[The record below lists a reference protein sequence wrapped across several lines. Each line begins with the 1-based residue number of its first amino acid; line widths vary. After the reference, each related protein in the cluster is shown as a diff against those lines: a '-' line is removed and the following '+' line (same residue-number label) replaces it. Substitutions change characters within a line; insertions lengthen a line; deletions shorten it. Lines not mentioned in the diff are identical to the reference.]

1 MFKRLK
7 QLEETNDKILGL
19 ISDLAVKVNALTP
32 AIEETPKESK
42 EDKQERERKEE
53 VDKSWQELFN
63 YTEQIAIK
71 GVK

>member
-32 AIEETPKESK
+32 TIETPKETKAEK
-42 EDKQERERKEE
+42 EERERKEE